1 VRAPAQV
8 QPRGLAIAYEI
19 DATVSADLA
28 SIQGTLR
35 ARVRNG
41 TGAPL
46 EILDMWLYPNAFAE
60 ELPGI
65 TDANR
70 IFYAPFRDP
79 HGGIA
84 VEGLRVDGAAVEA
97 PTVHRPPAPG
107 GSARALLLPE
117 PLQPGG
123 TAVVELTF
131 HTLVPHRLGPLSRA
145 RGVLTALGGWHP
157 WFTAPTDQPLDRL
170 PPRADWRIRLRAPED
185 HLALVGGFRASLGA
199 IRLDAREWVD
209 LVVRPASV
217 KPLAVRGGAVWP
229 LSNAPK
235 DEWEKS
241 SEPDPPPLPSVWVGN
256 ELAWLLERMDRWAD
270 VRADLPDPGP
280 IQMVVVPMRSEIAL
294 ATPGIVAVSDRAFGV
309 TPLNVI
315 RAFHARGIARAYF
328 ARRLHSLSVGC
339 EPPATA
345 RLVADALGAR
355 LADRFIEETFGSTA
369 DVATLLGPF
378 DFIPNVDDFL
388 RSPRAPFAHV
398 YFQPVA
404 DPIPVRDEPWT
415 FNNPTQRGK
424 LLFAKLE
431 DRLGPDLFAEL
442 IERYLAG
449 YACPLQ
455 RGAEELAGEDL
466 DDFFAAWMGERPRE
480 DLRVRIVST
489 EERADGSWRSEV
501 EVRRVGDAPPE
512 RIETAA
518 WEEDGD
524 RHLLV
529 WTPAEG
535 EREKRFVVVADAPI
549 TRLQVDPRGR
559 VAQTPAEP
567 GELAALGDRVPSR
580 IQVLLT
586 GFSLTYSTADQTVFG
601 DIDVLL
607 RSRETVR
614 RRLGMGFSV
623 RPARLQ
629 ARTSLN
635 FGFGP
640 LVGAARYA
648 WNWGVGLSADYLRPG
663 FGGEDVVE
671 GFAAGPSLGIS
682 FDDRPIAASPL
693 RGTAFAAGF
702 SLSAGANRGGES
714 AVYSTVSAGAL
725 RLFPLGPRSTFAVRL
740 KGSVILGDPPVQ
752 ELIPLGGSDAGLRGF
767 PLEAALSEQ
776 RYVASA
782 EWRHPLVPD
791 MDVDFGLA
799 RLRQIS
805 GAAFVDAAYAN
816 ELVQL
821 VPGLP
826 VRHLFADAGYGLRF
840 EYDLLGVRPLTLAVD
855 AAVPFNRGS
864 AVDVAPVVFSF
875 RAGQSFASP

>member
-1 VRAPAQV
+1 M

-19 DATVSADLA
+19 DATVSEKLETIA
-28 SIQGTLR
+28 GTLR
-35 ARVRNG
+35 ATVRNG

-46 EILDMWLYPNAFAE
+46 ESLDLWLFPNAFAE
-60 ELPGI
+60 ELPGV

-70 IFYAPFRDP
+70 MFYAPFANKE
-79 HGGIA
+79 GGIA
-84 VEGLRVDGAAVEA
+84 IQGLEVDGVGVEA
-97 PTVHRPPAPG
+97 PSVLRPPAPD
-107 GSARALLLPE
+107 GSARSIRFAA
-117 PLQPGG
+117 PLQPGDS
-123 TAVVELTF
+123 LTIRVTF
-131 HTLVPHRLGPLSRA
+131 ETLVPHRLGPLSRA

-157 WFTAPTDQPLDRL
+157 WFTAPAETSLDRL
-170 PPRADWRIRLRAPED
+170 PPRADWKIRLRTPER
-185 HLALVGGFRASLGA
+185 HVALVGGLPSRSGA
-199 IRLDAREWVD
+199 VDLYAREWAD

-217 KPLAVRGGAVWP
+217 TPLQVRGGAVWP
-229 LSNAPK
+229 LANAPD
-235 DEWEKS
+235 DEWEKTS
-241 SEPDPPPLPSVWVGN
+241 RPDPAPLSSLWVGD
-256 ELAWLLERMDRWAD
+256 EIARLLERMDRWAD
-270 VRADLPDPGP
+270 LRMDLPDPGP
-280 IQMVVVPMRSEIAL
+280 IQLVVVPMRSEIAL

-309 TPLNVI
+309 TPLDVI
-315 RAFHARGIARAYF
+315 RAAHARGIARAYF
-328 ARRLHSLSVGC
+328 ARRLHSLAVGC

-345 RLVADALGAR
+345 RLVGDALGAR
-355 LADRFIEETFGSTA
+355 LADQFIEDTFGATA
-369 DVATLLGPF
+369 DVAALLGPF

-398 YFQPVA
+398 YFRPVA

-415 FNNPTQRGK
+415 FNNDGQRGK

-442 IERYLAG
+442 VQRYLAG

-455 RGAEELAGEDL
+455 QGAETLAGEDL
-466 DDFFAAWMGERPRE
+466 DHFFDAWMGARPRE
-480 DLRVRIVST
+480 DLRVRIVSA
-489 EERADGSWRSEV
+489 EERPDGSWRSEV
-501 EVRRVGDAPPE
+501 EVIRVGDAPPE

-518 WEEDGD
+518 WEADGD

-535 EREKRFVVVADAPI
+535 DREKRFVVVADTPI
-549 TRLQVDPRGR
+549 ERLQVDPRGR

-586 GFSLTYSTADQTVFG
+586 GFALSYSTAEQTIFG

-614 RRLGMGFSV
+614 RRFGAGFSV

-663 FGGEDVVE
+663 FGGEDVLE

-682 FDDRPIAASPL
+682 FDDRPIAAAPL
-693 RGTAFAAGF
+693 RGTAFNTGF
-702 SLSAGANRGGES
+702 SLSAGANRGGDA
-714 AVYSTVSAGAL
+714 AVYTSWGAGVL
-725 RLFPLGPRSTFAVRL
+725 RLFPLGPRSALALRL
-740 KGSVILGDPPVQ
+740 KANLVLGDPPVQ

-767 PLEAALSEQ
+767 PLEAVLAEQ
-776 RYVASA
+776 RYIASA

-791 MDVDFGLA
+791 MDIDFGLA

-805 GAAFVDAAYAN
+805 GAAFVDTAYAGN
-816 ELVQL
+816 LFPL
-821 VPGLP
+821 ARGIA
-826 VRHLFADAGYGLRF
+826 RNSLFADAGYGLRF
-840 EYDLLGVRPLTLAVD
+840 EYDLLGVRPLTFAVD
-855 AAVPFNRGS
+855 AAIPINRGS
-864 AVDVAPVVFSF
+864 AVDVPPVVFSF
-875 RAGQSFASP
+875 RAGQSFSSP